1 MSALAPRALW
11 SLDEDVC
18 FLNHGSF
25 GATPRSVMA
34 AQRRF
39 QDQLEAEPVRFF
51 VRELPG
57 LVRAAAA
64 EIAAFVGADPEGL
77 VFVDNATTG
86 VNAVLASVRLPRD
99 AVVLCLSHVYNAV
112 AQSLHHHGGRGG
124 WRVVHV
130 NLPRAPL
137 TEIGVLSAFDAAL
150 ARHKPSLVVV
160 DHIVSA
166 AGVVLPIDALVR
178 RAKATGARVL
188 VDAAHTPGQARLNVR
203 ELGADWVVGNLHKW
217 LFAPKGA
224 AFLAVAPDQR
234 AELHPTVIS
243 HGYRQGLAAEFDFTG
258 TRDVSAWLAAP
269 AGLAFWRSLGG
280 EALMAANQAQAR
292 RFRQRLVEAVPGA
305 VAACEE
311 AMVGAMAAIVLP
323 AAFGEPSFA
332 RALALHD
339 RLFDE
344 FGVEVPVSFLDGAL
358 WLRVSAQAY
367 VEDADLERLIN
378 ALGQLLR

>member
-1 MSALAPRALW
+1 MSPRAPRALW
-11 SLDEDVC
+11 SLDPAVC

-25 GATPRSVMA
+25 GATPREVMA
-34 AQRRF
+34 VQRGF

-57 LVRAAAA
+57 LVRGAAA

-86 VNAVLASVRLPRD
+86 VNAVLASARLPRD

-130 NLPRAPL
+130 NLPRPPL
-137 TEIGVLSAFDAAL
+137 TEEGVLAAFDAAL
-150 ARHKPSLVVV
+150 ARHRPSLVVL

-166 AGVVLPIDALVR
+166 AGVVLPIEALVA
-178 RAKATGARVL
+178 RAKAVGARVL
-188 VDAAHTPGQARLNVR
+188 VDAAHAPGQVPLDVR
-203 ELGADWVVGNLHKW
+203 ALGADWVVGNLHKW

-224 AFLAVAPDQR
+224 AFLAVAPSER

-269 AGLAFWRSLGG
+269 AGLKFWRSLGG
-280 EALMAANQAQAR
+280 EAHMAANQAQAR
-292 RFRQRLVEAVPGA
+292 RARARLVEAVPGGIP
-305 VAACEE
+305 ACEE
-311 AMVGAMAAIVLP
+311 AMVGSMAAIVLP
-323 AAFGEPSFA
+323 PAFGAPSFA
-332 RALALHD
+332 QALRLHD

-344 FGVEVPVSFLDGAL
+344 HGVEVPVSFLDGAL
-358 WLRVSAQAY
+358 WLRISAQAY
-367 VEDADLERLIN
+367 VEDADIERLIT
-378 ALGQLLR
+378 ALGQLAQ

>member
-1 MSALAPRALW
+1 MSSLAPRSLW
-11 SLDEDVC
+11 TLDPSVC

-25 GATPRSVMA
+25 GATPRAVLA
-34 AQRRF
+34 AQRGF
-39 QDQLEAEPVRFF
+39 QERLEAEPVRFF

-57 LVRAAAA
+57 LVRGAAA
-64 EIAAFVGADPEGL
+64 ELAAFVDVDPEGL

-86 VNAVLASVRLPRD
+86 VNAVLASLRLPRD

-137 TEIGVLSAFDAAL
+137 TETGVLTAFDAAL

-166 AGVVLPIDALVR
+166 AGVVLPIHELVR

-188 VDAAHTPGQARLNVR
+188 VDAAHSPGQVPLNVR
-203 ELGADWVVGNLHKW
+203 ALGADWVVGNLHKW

-224 AFLAVAPDQR
+224 AILAVAADQR
-234 AELHPTVIS
+234 ADLHPTVIS

-269 AGLAFWRSLGG
+269 AGLKFWRSLGG
-280 EALMAANQAQAR
+280 DALMEANQAQAR
-292 RFRQRLVEAVPGA
+292 RFRARLVEAVPGA
-305 VAACEE
+305 IPACEE

-323 AAFGEPSFA
+323 PSFGEPSFA

-344 FGVEVPVSFLDGAL
+344 FSVEVPVSFLDGAL

-367 VEDADLERLIN
+367 VQDADLERLIT
-378 ALGQLLR
+378 ALGQINR

>member
-1 MSALAPRALW
+1 MSTLAPRSLW
-11 SLDEDVC
+11 TLDPSVC

-25 GATPRSVMA
+25 GATPRAVLA
-34 AQRRF
+34 AQRGF
-39 QDQLEAEPVRFF
+39 QELLEAEPVRFF

-57 LVRAAAA
+57 LVRGAAA
-64 EIAAFVGADPEGL
+64 ELAAFVDVDPEGL

-86 VNAVLASVRLPRD
+86 VNAVLASLRLPRD

-137 TEIGVLSAFDAAL
+137 TETGVLTAFDAAL

-166 AGVVLPIDALVR
+166 AGVVLPIHEPVR

-188 VDAAHTPGQARLNVR
+188 VDAAHSPGQVPLNVR
-203 ELGADWVVGNLHKW
+203 ALGADWVVGNLHKW

-224 AFLAVAPDQR
+224 AILAVAADQR
-234 AELHPTVIS
+234 ADLHPTVIS

-269 AGLAFWRSLGG
+269 AGLKFWRSLGG
-280 EALMAANQAQAR
+280 DALMEANQAQAR
-292 RFRQRLVEAVPGA
+292 RFRARLVEAMPGA
-305 VAACEE
+305 IPACEE
-311 AMVGAMAAIVLP
+311 SMVGAMAAIVLP
-323 AAFGEPSFA
+323 PSFGEPSFA

-344 FGVEVPVSFLDGAL
+344 FSVEVPVSFLDGAL

-367 VEDADLERLIN
+367 VQDADLERLIT
-378 ALGQLLR
+378 ALGQINR

>member
-1 MSALAPRALW
+1 MSPRAPRSLW
-11 SLDEDVC
+11 SLDPEVC

-25 GATPRSVMA
+25 GATPKEVMA
-34 AQRRF
+34 AQRGF

-57 LVRAAAA
+57 LVRGAAA
-64 EIAAFVGADPEGL
+64 EIAAFLGADAEGL

-86 VNAVLASVRLPRD
+86 VNAVLGSVRLPRD

-112 AQSLHHHGGRGG
+112 AQSLHHHGVRGG

-130 NLPRAPL
+130 SLPRPPL
-137 TEIGVLSAFDAAL
+137 TEEGVLAAFDAAL
-150 ARHKPSLVVV
+150 VRHRPSLVVV

-166 AGVVLPIDALVR
+166 AGVVLPIEGLVA
-178 RAKATGARVL
+178 RAKAAGARVL
-188 VDAAHTPGQARLNVR
+188 VDAAHSPGQVPLDVR
-203 ELGADWVVGNLHKW
+203 ALGADWVVGNLHKW

-224 AFLAVAPDQR
+224 AVLAVAPDQR

-269 AGLAFWRSLGG
+269 AGLRFWRALGG
-280 EALMAANQAQAR
+280 EAHMAANQAQAR
-292 RFRQRLVEAVPGA
+292 RARRRLVEAVTGSVP
-305 VAACEE
+305 ACEE
-311 AMVGAMAAIVLP
+311 AMVGSMAAIVLP
-323 AAFGEPSFA
+323 PRFGAPSMA
-332 RALALHD
+332 QALKLHD

-344 FGVEVPVSFLDGAL
+344 HGVEVPVSFLDGAL
-358 WLRVSAQAY
+358 WLRISAQAY
-367 VEDADLERLIN
+367 VADDDIERLIH
-378 ALGQLLR
+378 ALDQIAQ